1 MWRLVKY
8 LEENQ
13 LSIVENINARKDDG
27 DGNDNDDLHKALAK
41 TLSDIWPGKNTKDSS
56 KLANAV
62 MTAMWLG
69 RRAQEIKDS
78 GDKSAEQFFREAILM
93 AFETGR
99 RSAIIIDSGEQ
110 KENPYGL

>member
-13 LSIVENINARKDDG
+13 LSLFETVDARKETHRELAEKLAEVRPG
-27 DGNDNDDLHKALAK
+27 GEKDNAE
-41 TLSDIWPGKNTKDSS
+41 
-56 KLANAV
+56 LANAV

-69 RRAQEIKDS
+69 RRAQAIKES
-78 GDKSAEQFFREAILM
+78 GDKSAEQFFREAVLT

-99 RSAIIIDSGEQ
+99 RSAITA
-110 KENPYGL
+110 P